1 MTGKRSQSPKRRQ
14 NVEGGGGHNNAAKGD
29 SGGDGPTAFEKDMM
43 TLEAQ
48 QDIYFVLFA
57 SMLNISVLKSV
68 QPLVAK
74 KGLMVRSK
82 RS

>member
-1 MTGKRSQSPKRRQ
+1 MTGKRAQSPKRRP
-14 NVEGGGGHNNAAKGD
+14 NAEGGAGGNNNAAD
-29 SGGDGPTAFEKDMM
+29 VESGDGPTAFEKDMM

-82 RS
+82 